1 MAILN
6 DCKYGYS
13 VRDNNIG
20 LTLLKAPKFP
30 NHMADMCESDDD
42 YKEFIYSALPHERP
56 LAESNVFAEA
66 YNLNTLIHAVT
77 FEIPEDLEEY
87 IDQ

>member
-6 DCKYGYS
+6 DSKYGFS

-20 LTLLKAPKFP
+20 LSLLKAPKFP
-30 NHMADMCESDDD
+30 NHLADVCESDED

-56 LAESNVFAEA
+56 LEESTVYAEA
-66 YNLNTLIHAVT
+66 YNLNTPVHAVI
-77 FEIPEDLEEY
+77 FEKPEDLEEY
-87 IDQ
+87 